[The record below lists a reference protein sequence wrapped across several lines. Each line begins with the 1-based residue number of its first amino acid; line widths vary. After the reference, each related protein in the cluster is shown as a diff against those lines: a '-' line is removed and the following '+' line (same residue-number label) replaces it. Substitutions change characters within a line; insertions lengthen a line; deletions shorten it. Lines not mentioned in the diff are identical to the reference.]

1 MTRHPDATT
10 ERTVAAGHDWANA
23 IAISVREMIAL
34 GIPNG
39 RDIRPTLL
47 RLLVVMMAGLL
58 IHAAHAQDQNRDQ
71 DQDNSTVNH
80 RWVNEPSAGLA
91 ARLGHWHLH
100 FMLGD
105 RTNGPDKGIFPS
117 ASATQEQGAVH
128 LVSDLAGPETM
139 SIRLTPVRG
148 RTRYVPPT
156 DSRADPK
163 DQIVTKEIL
172 DTLGNPEVLSFIA
185 SRHLGN
191 PQLDVQKNL
200 AVALVQD
207 FYAALRMPNKKE
219 HVWSINWRV
228 DNGYGNADYVG
239 YEAWGLFTEE
249 DGVLKPFYL
258 VADESPAEMP
268 SATYYY
274 VLAVGDLDGDG
285 IDEMITRQMVFESE
299 DDNIE
304 LMAFENGAPVWITG
318 FPSSSN

>member
-1 MTRHPDATT
+1 
-10 ERTVAAGHDWANA
+10 
-23 IAISVREMIAL
+23 MIAL
-34 GIPNG
+34 GIHN
-39 RDIRPTLL
+39 RRELRATLL
-47 RLLVVMMAGLL
+47 RLVLVMMTGFQ
-58 IHAAHAQDQNRDQ
+58 IHAAFAQNQEQDRAADR
-71 DQDNSTVNH
+71 DQDNSVVNH

-91 ARLGHWHLH
+91 ARLGHWHLQ

-117 ASATQEQGAVH
+117 SSPTQEQGAVH
-128 LVSDLAGPETM
+128 LVSDLAGPQTM

-148 RTRYVPPT
+148 RTRYVPAT
-156 DSRADPK
+156 SGGTDPK
-163 DQIVTKEIL
+163 DKVVTKEIL
-172 DTLGNPEVLSFIA
+172 DTIGSPEVLSFIA
-185 SRHLGN
+185 SRHLDN

-207 FYAALRMPNKKE
+207 FYAALRVPNKKE
-219 HVWSINWRV
+219 HIWSINWRV

-258 VADESPAEMP
+258 AADESSAETP
-268 SATYYY
+268 SSTYYY

-285 IDEMITRQMVFESE
+285 IDEMVTRQMVFESE

-318 FPSSSN
+318 FPSSTN